1 MMDETPSDIDIPMD
15 VTYQTYRNVARAAV
29 AEIRRLGYTMSDEQ
43 ARELESRLEC
53 EILRAW
59 TAQKASNAL
68 NGQIGIS
75 WRAIRDLLDSS
86 LALGERANAAGN

>member
-1 MMDETPSDIDIPMD
+1 
-15 VTYQTYRNVARAAV
+15 
-29 AEIRRLGYTMSDEQ
+29 MSDEQ

-53 EILRAW
+53 EILRW